1 MGLFSTLASASVRN
15 DGKNVEE
22 TASSAETKS
31 TSLPTVIQLYTSKQF
46 VRLDPDPTQESSFP
60 QFGLLNYSAVNVAM
74 VGRRLPDADQAL
86 TSNSNHRHNREL
98 QKPDLGVWN
107 AVVTSSSPMTDAV
120 LLTIPNNNNSNKFC
134 LTVDVSNVSSVE
146 PTLTLLQEAL
156 VRLLIAQDTSST
168 AKPTEGQPDVDP
180 TATTTLYQLRS
191 VAFGLAAGDDMA
203 KSVSAPEP
211 KDRSVRLSLMICAI
225 WPTPAGD
232 KEGDTVD
239 GGGTAED
246 YRDKQAQALILYHL
260 RRYADALNA
269 ALCFVDSAS
278 STTVSSSDPMLMP
291 TGSSDTD
298 PQQMAVSQSPVDPTQ
313 PTLLSL
319 SQLATLWQGWADG
332 KEVWNDSVAAELG
345 LPQQQQQ
352 SATFAED
359 SSSGADDAAAVT
371 ASPHQAVYGPGAQNA
386 ELIESVLLRNAQYPG
401 HWDASKDSLW
411 KILPQDNDSV
421 AQNTIDTKGSSSSPT
436 TTTAAASGDDYWLL
450 ELRDSVVAESST
462 KTPQS
467 SKAKRNTTDKK
478 AKGSKSKK
486 PSKNDDDGEVS
497 NFFES
502 LLK

>member
-1 MGLFSTLASASVRN
+1 
-15 DGKNVEE
+15 
-22 TASSAETKS
+22 
-31 TSLPTVIQLYTSKQF
+31 
-46 VRLDPDPTQESSFP
+46 
-60 QFGLLNYSAVNVAM
+60 
-74 VGRRLPDADQAL
+74 
-86 TSNSNHRHNREL
+86 
-98 QKPDLGVWN
+98 
-107 AVVTSSSPMTDAV
+107 
-120 LLTIPNNNNSNKFC
+120 
-134 LTVDVSNVSSVE
+134 
-146 PTLTLLQEAL
+146 
-156 VRLLIAQDTSST
+156 
-168 AKPTEGQPDVDP
+168 
-180 TATTTLYQLRS
+180 
-191 VAFGLAAGDDMA
+191 
-203 KSVSAPEP
+203 
-211 KDRSVRLSLMICAI
+211 
-225 WPTPAGD
+225 
-232 KEGDTVD
+232 
-239 GGGTAED
+239 
-246 YRDKQAQALILYHL
+246 
-260 RRYADALNA
+260 
-269 ALCFVDSAS
+269 
-278 STTVSSSDPMLMP
+278 MP

-421 AQNTIDTKGSSSSPT
+421 AQNTIDTKGSNSSPT